1 MRMMSYVAIVL
12 ASLSPVAAFA
22 QPAAPISENSLY
34 IYRANVV
41 DVHDANSITVDV
53 DLGFYIWLHK
63 REFRLYGINAPE
75 VAGMEKA
82 EGERARDFLK
92 GKILAKE
99 VIIQSIKNP
108 KEEEQKEKSGEF
120 LAIVWLDGI
129 NLNELLVK
137 EGYAKPRD

>member
-1 MRMMSYVAIVL
+1 MRMMSYLAITL
-12 ASLSPVAAFA
+12 ASLLPVAAFA
-22 QPAAPISENSLY
+22 QTAAPISENSLY
-34 IYRANVV
+34 IYRGNVV
-41 DVHDANSITVDV
+41 DVHDADSITLDV
-53 DLGFYIWLHK
+53 DLGFYVWLHK

-82 EGERARDFLK
+82 EGEKARDFLK
-92 GKILAKE
+92 SKILAKE

-108 KEEEQKEKSGEF
+108 KAEQKEKTGEF

-137 EGYAKPRD
+137 EGYAKPQD

>member
-1 MRMMSYVAIVL
+1 MRMMSYVAIAL

-22 QPAAPISENSLY
+22 QPAAPITEKSLY
-34 IYRANVV
+34 IYRGNVV
-41 DVHDANSITVDV
+41 DVHDANSITADV

-75 VAGMEKA
+75 VVGIEKA
-82 EGERARDFLK
+82 EGEKARDFLK

-99 VIIQSIKNP
+99 VIIQSIRNP
-108 KEEEQKEKSGEF
+108 KEQQKEKTGEF
-120 LAIVWLDGI
+120 LAIVWLDGV

-137 EGYAKPRD
+137 EGYAKPQD